1 MTDQDQQKPAA
12 TEDTSAGGLGL
23 SQSELDELVAASD
36 TGARG
41 SQGGIGLF
49 IALVALAWS
58 LFQLWIASPIPFMVG
73 FGVFNDTEARS
84 IHLAFAIFLAF
95 AAFPA
100 SRTPV
105 QLWLGIAVPVI
116 LGLLFYVSAK
126 EGTSVWWIPLVSLAV
141 VGAILLGSPKDRIP
155 PWEWALAVVGAASAL
170 YLYVYYKDI
179 SSRVGAP
186 IMQDFVVSV
195 IGILI
200 LLEATRR
207 ALGPALMIVAS
218 VFLVYTVLGV
228 LISALAG
235 YAFAKFRFR
244 GRETIFFVLLLAI
257 IIPYHVTLVPLFQLM
272 NELGWINTFQAV
284 ILPNLAFPFGIFL
297 MRQNMAQIPNDL
309 LDAARVDGG
318 GELRIFWSVALP
330 TMRPALAALAIFMF
344 TFQWN
349 NFLWPL
355 IVLRTGDM
363 YTLPVALS
371 SLIGLQRID
380 YGQLMMGTFLSVLP
394 IIVFFLLL
402 QRQFISGILG
412 GAVKG

>member
-1 MTDQDQQKPAA
+1 MTVKTERTVGAGEWMRRFGIVFVLCVGALVSIFPFYWTFIGA
-12 TEDTSAGGLGL
+12 TSESGEIFALPPNFLPGDSALENLSGLQEQVGF
-23 SQSELDELVAASD
+23 
-36 TGARG
+36 ARVMLN
-41 SQGGIGLF
+41 SLF
-49 IALVALAWS
+49 IA
-58 LFQLWIASPIPFMVG
+58 I
-73 FGVFNDTEARS
+73 T
-84 IHLAFAIFLAF
+84 
-95 AAFPA
+95 
-100 SRTPV
+100 
-105 QLWLGIAVPVI
+105 
-116 LGLLFYVSAK
+116 
-126 EGTSVWWIPLVSLAV
+126 
-141 VGAILLGSPKDRIP
+141 
-155 PWEWALAVVGAASAL
+155 
-170 YLYVYYKDI
+170 
-179 SSRVGAP
+179 
-186 IMQDFVVSV
+186 
-195 IGILI
+195 
-200 LLEATRR
+200 
-207 ALGPALMIVAS
+207 
-218 VFLVYTVLGV
+218 YTVLGV

-235 YAFAKFRFR
+235 YAFAKFRFK
-244 GRETIFFVLLLAI
+244 GRETIFFILLLAI

-297 MRQNMAQIPNDL
+297 MRQNMAQIPDDL

-394 IIVFFLLL
+394 IIVFFLVL
-402 QRQFISGILG
+402 QRQFIAGILG